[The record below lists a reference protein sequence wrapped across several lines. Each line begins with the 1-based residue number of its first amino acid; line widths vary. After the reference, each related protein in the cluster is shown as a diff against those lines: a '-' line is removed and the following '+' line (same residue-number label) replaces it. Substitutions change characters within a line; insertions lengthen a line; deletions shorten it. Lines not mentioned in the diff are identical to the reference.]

1 MIRRLLYAADKL
13 DTDAMVTI
21 CPMCQ
26 LNLDGFQGE
35 TNRFFKTDYHIPVL
49 FFTQLMGLAF
59 GIKPRE
65 LGFGAEL
72 VSARNLL
79 DHLGVEAPPE
89 TPPAPPKRPRKPE
102 GLPMPAPLPK
112 SAKVEELEKEVAK

>member
-1 MIRRLLYAADKL
+1 
-13 DTDAMVTI
+13 
-21 CPMCQ
+21 
-26 LNLDGFQGE
+26 
-35 TNRFFKTDYHIPVL
+35 VL

-112 SAKVEELEKEVAK
+112 SAKVEELEREVAK